1 MSNIKVTAALLESAG
16 WTEAQIDR
24 YYKLL
29 DRKMQR
35 GLSALSVSD
44 RRFYNSALPA
54 CSKAQAAIDK
64 ILHEAQT
71 RRVSGKQPVETK
83 LHYRWVETDLQVL
96 ERLTD
101 LAPCEVNASAILL
114 EEELRAIR
122 KYQPVLDQIDTSKR
136 CKMSAPFNE
145 LLDIAVGLG
154 REVAIDRFEYLTLLK
169 AEIPE
174 GGWNPAWDR
183 FYNENGRT
191 RRVVAIPEADELE
204 FRALA
209 RDMMELVTRE
219 IYPSVA
225 ATVAA

>member
-1 MSNIKVTAALLESAG
+1 
-16 WTEAQIDR
+16 
-24 YYKLL
+24 
-29 DRKMQR
+29 
-35 GLSALSVSD
+35 
-44 RRFYNSALPA
+44 
-54 CSKAQAAIDK
+54 
-64 ILHEAQT
+64 
-71 RRVSGKQPVETK
+71 
-83 LHYRWVETDLQVL
+83 
-96 ERLTD
+96 
-101 LAPCEVNASAILL
+101 
-114 EEELRAIR
+114 
-122 KYQPVLDQIDTSKR
+122 
-136 CKMSAPFNE
+136 